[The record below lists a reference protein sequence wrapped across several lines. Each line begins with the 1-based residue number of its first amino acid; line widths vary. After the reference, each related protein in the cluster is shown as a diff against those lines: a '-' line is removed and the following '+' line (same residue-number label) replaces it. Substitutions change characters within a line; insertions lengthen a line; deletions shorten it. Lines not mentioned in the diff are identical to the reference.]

1 MTSGL
6 GPGSSIGV
14 ARSSSSSSV
23 DRRRSTVIAGN
34 RQKPRGNL
42 GSGLELGSLTPN
54 VQEHL
59 ANEILGSR
67 LVGDEAQQE
76 AVDAHIVPSEQNP
89 HGMPVAARNRLNQS

>member
-1 MTSGL
+1 
-6 GPGSSIGV
+6 
-14 ARSSSSSSV
+14 
-23 DRRRSTVIAGN
+23 
-34 RQKPRGNL
+34 
-42 GSGLELGSLTPN
+42 LTPN